1 MDSAGIRP
9 GWRGL
14 TLALGAAALAG
25 PADSQISHRVHFAA
39 GPIVMAWEDGAF
51 SGRADTIRLRAPALP
66 GLATD
71 SERPVLTGQL
81 APVGARSP
89 ATRERRLQIASNTG
103 FAIDLACPAPALP
116 GHATVTVSVSADR
129 PAAQIPGPAV
139 TETPVRPGASASRIY
154 TASVRT
160 AARRG
165 PVEAQAVEVAIRSHG
180 GTDLSV
186 CQIEISARP

>member
-1 MDSAGIRP
+1 MDSAGVRP

-25 PADSQISHRVHFAA
+25 AADAQIRHRVHFAA
-39 GPIVMAWEDGAF
+39 GPIVMAWEDGAL
-51 SGRADTIRLRAPALP
+51 SGRAETIRLRALAMPYPAT
-66 GLATD
+66 A

-81 APVGARSP
+81 TPLEATGP

-116 GHATVTVSVSADR
+116 GRATVTVSVSADR
-129 PAAQIPGPAV
+129 PAAQIPGPAI
-139 TETPVRPGASASRIY
+139 TETPVRPGASAHRIY
-154 TASVRT
+154 TASART

-165 PVEAQAVEVAIRSHG
+165 PAEAQAVEVAIRSHG
-180 GTDLSV
+180 GTDLSA